1 MTTNERSIAVLPFV
15 NLSGDPENE
24 YFSDGITEEII
35 NALTLVEG
43 LKVIARTSSFA
54 FKNKNID
61 IRAIGSQLGVGT
73 ILEGSVRKVKQRV
86 RITAQLI
93 NANDGTHFWSKNF
106 DRNLED
112 IFALQDQVSTLIAD
126 QIRENYGHLEIPSY
140 NNSPPTE
147 NMEAYNL
154 VLKGK
159 FLFKRKDFDDI
170 QRALQLFKDA
180 IELDKNYFH
189 AYSALAETYMH
200 VSGFGLMS
208 AKEAHDLARQAC
220 LKSIELNEHNAKAH
234 KVLAYIKLFY
244 DWEWKSALEEYNK
257 AIKYGLPHQN
267 EFITYYSIFIEE
279 DFDKAIEICKKVIDT
294 DPLHVIVHWQLGLT
308 YYFARK
314 FEESIKAFD
323 RSLEIDPFFA
333 ESLRFRGLVYGIM
346 GNYDRA
352 LNDINKALVL
362 SNGEGNANYDMLV
375 VKILMGKK
383 KESLATIKKT
393 EYLDSSDPA
402 GLYALLNMQDEAISY
417 LEKAFTER
425 SVMMVTLK
433 NFWLWD
439 NLKDNPKFQQIYER
453 MNFPESTKK
462 GEILSP
468 IVSKELL
475 ASNSSIMTEDEIEI
489 NMSKLNHYIN
499 DKKVYINPE
508 LSLRDLAK
516 EMDIHSNKL
525 SLLVNEHLGKS
536 FNEYINS
543 LRLESFKSKALDPNN
558 SHLTILGLAYES
570 GFNSKTVF
578 NTYFKKKEGQTPS
591 VWLKRQKK

>member
-1 MTTNERSIAVLPFV
+1 MTTNEKSIAVLPFV

-35 NALTLVEG
+35 NALTLIEG

-140 NNSPPTE
+140 NKNTPTK
-147 NMEAYNL
+147 NMDAYNL
-154 VLKGK
+154 VLKGEY
-159 FLFKRKDFDDI
+159 LFKRKDFDDI

-200 VSGFGLMS
+200 VSSFGLMS
-208 AKEAHDLARQAC
+208 SKEAHDLARQAC

-267 EFITYYSIFIEE
+267 EFITYYYIFIEE
-279 DFDKAIEICKKVIDT
+279 DFERAIEICKKVIDT

-308 YYFARK
+308 YYFARQ

-323 RSLEIDPFFA
+323 RALEIDPFFA
-333 ESLRFRGLVYGIM
+333 ESLRFRGLVYGIL
-346 GNYDRA
+346 GDYDKG

-393 EYLDSSDPA
+393 EYLDSCDPA

-489 NMSKLNHYIN
+489 NMRKLNHYIN

-525 SLLVNEHLGKS
+525 SWLVNEHLGKS